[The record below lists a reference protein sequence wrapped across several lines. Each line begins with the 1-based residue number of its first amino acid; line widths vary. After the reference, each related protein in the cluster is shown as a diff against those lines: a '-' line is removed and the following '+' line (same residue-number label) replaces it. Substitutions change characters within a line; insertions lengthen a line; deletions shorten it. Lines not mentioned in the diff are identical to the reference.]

1 MVGDFFWTGY
11 NNSCRRAVNVFPED
25 ALVSSEGDGVRPVS
39 HDILCSQTFDLGM
52 TVGPGARFHVT
63 PHPNPPLGGT
73 LVWGLALKSRYI
85 RLQELSVYGDLEG
98 LEGNLEDVLKKLG
111 VERRVAV
118 KLALAKNR
126 WE

>member
-1 MVGDFFWTGY
+1 M
-11 NNSCRRAVNVFPED
+11 NVFPED

-39 HDILCSQTFDLGM
+39 HDILCSQAFDLGLTM
-52 TVGPGARFHVT
+52 GPGARLYVT
-63 PHPNPPLGGT
+63 PYLHPNLPLGGT
-73 LVWGLALKSRYI
+73 LVWGPALKSRYI

-98 LEGNLEDVLKKLG
+98 LEGILEDVLKKLG
-111 VERRVAV
+111 VERSVAV